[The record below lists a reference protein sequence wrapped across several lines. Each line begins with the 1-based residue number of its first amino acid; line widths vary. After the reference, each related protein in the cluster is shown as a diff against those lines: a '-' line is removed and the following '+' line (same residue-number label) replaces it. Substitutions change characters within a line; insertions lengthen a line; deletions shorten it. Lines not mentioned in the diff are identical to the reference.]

1 MSAPAKKPR
10 GRPRLNK
17 NKVSSDSVVNTVN
30 NNAPSIV
37 PKKRGRRPK
46 GGKIILHTTQV
57 NTTSSS
63 NSQNVIVHLKCNKND
78 LEATNSTN
86 TNISYYSF
94 DNNSLN
100 DNLLIN
106 TTKNSHTTLHTNNS
120 KNNSSNSDHC
130 NNYSNCSKCNSNSTS
145 SEDKNIS
152 DKLKSLQSQLK
163 TNNIS
168 DSKSACFWCSYD
180 FDNVPIYIPKHILDG
195 TYHVYGCFCSP
206 ECATAF
212 LMEEN
217 IDSSAKFERYHL
229 LCSIYCKVFGYS
241 QNISPAPNPYYTLD
255 KFYGNLS
262 IKEYRQ
268 LFNTNRL
275 LFVIDKPITRDLP
288 ELHEDNNITHVPN
301 SFFSA

>member
-17 NKVSSDSVVNTVN
+17 NKVSSDNSTNMNDTN
-30 NNAPSIV
+30 GPIIV

-57 NTTSSS
+57 NTTSGS
-63 NSQNVIVHLKCNKND
+63 NSQNVIVHLKCNKSDIGVNT
-78 LEATNSTN
+78 TNN
-86 TNISYYSF
+86 NISYYSF

-100 DNLLIN
+100 NNLLIN
-106 TTKNSHTTLHTNNS
+106 STKNNHTILHTNNT
-120 KNNSSNSDHC
+120 KDNSNSC
-130 NNYSNCSKCNSNSTS
+130 NKYGNCSKCNCTSTS
-145 SEDKNIS
+145 DENKNIS

-180 FDNVPIYIPKHILDG
+180 FDNVPIYIPKHILNG

-255 KFYGNLS
+255 KFHGNLS